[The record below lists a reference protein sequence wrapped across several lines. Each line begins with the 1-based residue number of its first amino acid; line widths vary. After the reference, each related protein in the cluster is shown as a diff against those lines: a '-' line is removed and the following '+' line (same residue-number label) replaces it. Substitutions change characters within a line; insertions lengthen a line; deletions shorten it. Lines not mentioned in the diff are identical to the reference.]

1 MIIDVMDPRV
11 LVVADLIQEGGVRA
25 EAAVA
30 VVAEVTVGVVVRASL
45 QKPNLHAVLLIDPDQ
60 GLLLAHALDQSLA
73 LCQDHDQD
81 PDLRCLLNK

>member
-30 VVAEVTVGVVVRASL
+30 VVAEVTVGVVVRG
-45 QKPNLHAVLLIDPDQ
+45 KFMLIFWT
-60 GLLLAHALDQSLA
+60 SYS
-73 LCQDHDQD
+73 
-81 PDLRCLLNK
+81 